1 MFDIQNYASFVAAIL
16 IFQLAPGPGMLAIL
30 DATARHG
37 VGGGFAAVGGTLLGD
52 FAYMVGAVLGL
63 AAVMNAYPLAFAALQ
78 WFGVGYLCWLGLQ
91 LLRSPIVTT
100 DGPVELQRNGRHYFR
115 QACLV
120 SLANPKVI
128 LFFMAFF
135 PLFLRV
141 DATPLTLVAMMA
153 HVTLISFLYQAGLVL
168 MGNAV
173 VCKFSAWPLARRLA
187 VRLAGVAL
195 IGFGIRL
202 ALNNR

>member
-1 MFDIQNYASFVAAIL
+1 MFEIQNYASFIAAIFL
-16 IFQLAPGPGMLAIL
+16 FQLVPGAGTFAIL
-30 DATARHG
+30 NATAKNG
-37 VGGGFAAVGGTLLGD
+37 LCAGLGAVGGTLLGD

-63 AAVMNAYPLAFAALQ
+63 AAVMHAYPLVFGALQ
-78 WFGVGYLCWLGLQ
+78 WCGVAYLCWLGFR
-91 LLRSPIVTT
+91 LLGASGSCGDRPAEPQQ
-100 DGPVELQRNGRHYFR
+100 DGWHYFR

-135 PLFLRV
+135 PLFLSV
-141 DATPLTLVAMMA
+141 DARPITLVALMA
-153 HVTLISFLYQAGLVL
+153 HVTLISFLYQAGLVFV
-168 MGNAV
+168 GNAV
-173 VCKFSAWPLARRLA
+173 VRKLSASPSVRRLA
-187 VRLAGVAL
+187 TRLAGVAL